1 MKHTLALV
9 FTLVLSA
16 SLVFSQ
22 NTDPVLLT
30 VGNDKITLSEFE
42 QIFKKNNTDKKV
54 DKEALDEY
62 IDLFTKFRLKVKQA
76 KDQGMD
82 TTKAFTQELLMYRK
96 QLSQPYLKVTD
107 VEEKLVKEAY
117 DRFNKDV
124 KIRHILI
131 RLPQCAAPKDTL
143 EAYKKLEAI
152 RKDILKNKNFEEAA
166 AKYSQD
172 TITAPK
178 GGLLGYFTALQ
189 TAYAFENA
197 YSAMKAGD
205 VSQIV
210 RTSQGYHLLKVDDV
224 RPARGLIQ
232 VAHIF
237 IGFDKNNAQSY
248 AAAKQKIEE
257 VYQRLQSGDAFD
269 NLAREYSDDYNTA
282 QKGGELAPFGIN
294 RMQPVF
300 EDAAFALKTPGEY
313 SKPFEGPYGFH
324 ILKLMEKKGVP
335 EFDVM
340 KNELQKEISKTK
352 RWEVVKQTL
361 INNTKVQYKYE
372 LNKDVLTR
380 LETISVKNNGNL
392 SKEEVKNLPVN
403 WLFKLDGKTYS
414 YQDFTESAL
423 SKVTADKPLEF
434 CNFSKN
440 YLDPYID
447 NIVLEYKESN
457 LENEDPRFRGLMSE
471 YRDGILLFNL
481 MDKRVWTKSVED
493 TTGLK
498 AFYETHKNNY
508 MWGERADAYVI
519 DCLNADVEKQARKLA
534 SKLQTGKISKA
545 KFIEQLNKKNNS
557 NIILSEGMYSK
568 GDNTAVDNTGWKAG
582 IGSSVDHNGRIRFA
596 VVKSIV
602 PPQPKA
608 LKEAKGLIISDYQA
622 YLENQWI
629 EELRG
634 KYQVNLNKDVLY
646 SLIGK

>member
-9 FTLVLSA
+9 FTLVLSVH
-16 SLVFSQ
+16 LVFSQ
-22 NTDPVLLT
+22 TTDPVLLT

-54 DKEALDEY
+54 DKVALDEY

-117 DRFNKDV
+117 DRFKTDV
-124 KIRHILI
+124 KIKHILI
-131 RLPQCAAPKDTL
+131 RVPQCATPKDTL
-143 EAYKKLEAI
+143 EAYKKIEAI
-152 RKDILKNKNFEEAA
+152 RKDILKNKNFEDAA

-172 TITAPK
+172 TVTAKK

-197 YSAMKAGD
+197 YSSMKAGD

-237 IGFDKNNAQSY
+237 ISFDKSNPQSY
-248 AAAKQKIEE
+248 AAAKKKIEE
-257 VYQRLQSGDAFD
+257 VYQRLNSGDAFD
-269 NLAREYSDDYNTA
+269 NLAREYSEDYNTA
-282 QKGGELAPFGIN
+282 QKGGELQPFGIN

-300 EDAAFALKTPGEY
+300 EDEAFALKTPGEY
-313 SKPFEGPYGFH
+313 SRPFEGPYGFH
-324 ILKLMEKKGVP
+324 ILKLIEKKGVP
-335 EFDVM
+335 EYDVM

-352 RWEVVKQTL
+352 RWEMVKQTL
-361 INNTKVQYKYE
+361 INNTKAQYKYE
-372 LNKDVLTR
+372 FNKDVMTK
-380 LETISVKNNGNL
+380 LEALAAKNNGSF
-392 SKEEVKNLPVN
+392 SKEEMKNLQAD

-414 YQDFTESAL
+414 YQDFAESAL
-423 SKVTADKPLEF
+423 SKVPADKKIEI
-434 CNFSKN
+434 CNFSKT
-440 YLDPYID
+440 YVDPYVD

-457 LENEDPRFRGLMSE
+457 LENEDPRFRGLMNE

-498 AFYETHKNNY
+498 AFYEQNKNNY

-534 SKLQTGKISKA
+534 AKLQTGKITKA
-545 KFIEQLNKKNNS
+545 KFIEQLNKKNNN
-557 NIILSEGMYSK
+557 NIILSEGLYSK
-568 GDNTAVDNTGWKAG
+568 GDNAAVDNTGWKAG
-582 IGSSVDHNGRIRFA
+582 IGQSVDHNGRLRFA
-596 VVKSIV
+596 VVKSILS
-602 PPQPKA
+602 PQPKA

-634 KYQVNLNKDVLY
+634 KYPVSLNKDVLY